1 MFIIKPDFYDNFK
14 CIAGECTDS
23 CCIGWEIDVDEASLE
38 KYNKINTAFG
48 DKIRSQII
56 NSEDGSS
63 CFKLSENER
72 CPFLNENNLC
82 DIIIN
87 CGEECLCDICREH
100 PRFYE
105 WFAGFTECGLG
116 LCCEEVCRI
125 LLRND
130 KPFSL
135 TEESD
140 GEEIVLETKEDVAE
154 SDFYVFLSAFREC
167 LFEILFNEKIS
178 FEEKIV
184 KILSKTEEFCGTEI
198 KIRNYEKSIALYKKT
213 EPIDDNWTAFIEALD
228 KECQNILKFEK
239 EFQKKT
245 KGDMLYSKLLAYI
258 IYRHF
263 IKAVFD
269 RSIMERICF
278 AVESVR
284 FIYLCDM
291 KTYFEN
297 GELTLTD
304 RINNLK
310 NWSKQIEYSEENTEL
325 LIYGEE
331 LWQSRIKQT

>member
-1 MFIIKPDFYDNFK
+1 MFYIKPDFYDDFK
-14 CIAGECTDS
+14 CIAGRCTDN

-38 KYNKINTAFG
+38 KYNKINTLFG

-56 NSEDGSS
+56 KSEDGSS

-105 WFAGFTECGLG
+105 WFTGFTECGLG

-154 SDFYVFLSAFREC
+154 SDLYIFLSAFREK
-167 LFEILFNEKIS
+167 LFEILFNETVD

-184 KILSKTEEFCGTEI
+184 RILSETERFCGEKI
-198 KIRNYEKSIALYKKT
+198 KIRNYKNSLALYKKT
-213 EPIDDNWTAFIEALD
+213 EPIDEKWTDFIDNLSENFERALTVEAEF
-228 KECQNILKFEK
+228 KEKI
-239 EFQKKT
+239 
-245 KGDMLYSKLLAYI
+245 KGDMLYSKILAYI

-263 IKAVFD
+263 TKAVFD
-269 RSIMERICF
+269 KSIKERICF

-284 FIYLCDM
+284 FIYLCDV
-291 KTYFEN
+291 KTYSEK

-304 RINNLK
+304 RIENLK
-310 NWSKQIEYSEENTEL
+310 NWSKQIKYSEENTDL

-331 LWQSRIKQT
+331 

>member
-1 MFIIKPDFYDNFK
+1 MFYIKPDFYDDFK
-14 CIAGECTDS
+14 CIAGRCTDN

-38 KYNKINTAFG
+38 KYNKINTLFG

-56 NSEDGSS
+56 KSEDGSS

-105 WFAGFTECGLG
+105 WFTGFTECGLG

-154 SDFYVFLSAFREC
+154 SDLYIFLSAFREK
-167 LFEILFNEKIS
+167 LFEILFNETVD

-184 KILSKTEEFCGTEI
+184 RILSETERFCGEKI
-198 KIRNYEKSIALYKKT
+198 KIRNYKNSLALYKKT
-213 EPIDDNWTAFIEALD
+213 EPIDEKWTDFIDNLSENFERALTVEAEF
-228 KECQNILKFEK
+228 KEKI
-239 EFQKKT
+239 
-245 KGDMLYSKLLAYI
+245 KGDMLYRK
-258 IYRHF
+258 
-263 IKAVFD
+263 
-269 RSIMERICF
+269 
-278 AVESVR
+278 
-284 FIYLCDM
+284 YLH
-291 KTYFEN
+291 
-297 GELTLTD
+297 
-304 RINNLK
+304 I
-310 NWSKQIEYSEENTEL
+310 
-325 LIYGEE
+325 
-331 LWQSRIKQT
+331 